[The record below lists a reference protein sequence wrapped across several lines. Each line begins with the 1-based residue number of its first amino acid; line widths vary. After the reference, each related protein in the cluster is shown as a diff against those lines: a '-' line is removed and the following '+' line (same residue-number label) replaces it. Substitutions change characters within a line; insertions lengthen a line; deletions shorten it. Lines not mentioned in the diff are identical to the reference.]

1 MANGFSK
8 EERVMFDQVL
18 EGFDDQLVIAKE
30 VEVYNIGSAQQSE
43 RMSDRV
49 WRPMPYIAVTYDGF
63 DQSSNFG
70 DITQLSV
77 PAIVGQHKVA
87 PGKMTSKDL
96 RDPQQLQRYGIA
108 AKQKLSSDINYAIY
122 QAVAN
127 QGSVVSKRTVAA
139 TGFDDVAL
147 IDAQLTELGV
157 PLADRKVFYSPR
169 DYNSMASTIAKPQT
183 TAAGKAMTAYERAVI
198 GNVAGIDVFKN
209 DQFITLTAAAGTSVT
224 VNGANQRYVPASVTT
239 DVNGNT
245 TNVDNRYQTIAI
257 TVGGGTVKVGDAFT
271 IAGVNAVHP
280 ITKISTGQLKTF
292 RIVEIVTGSGGSGT
306 VKITPPIIA
315 ADSSPTRAELQYKNV
330 TATPANSAAIT
341 FLNTV
346 TAAVNPFFVKPAV
359 ELLPGTFAVDPQD
372 GWQVLRAT
380 TDMGVGITYARQ
392 GEIND
397 LTVKYRWDVDFGVTV
412 LNTEM
417 SGIQMFSQS

>member
-1 MANGFSK
+1 MPNGFSK

-30 VEVYNIGSAQQSE
+30 VEVYNIGSAQEQQ

-77 PAIVGQHKVA
+77 PAIIGQHKSA
-87 PGKMTSKDL
+87 PGKFTSKDL
-96 RDPQQLQRYGIA
+96 RDQQQLSRYGEA
-108 AKQKLSSDINYAIY
+108 AKLKLSSDINYAIY
-122 QAVAN
+122 QTVAL
-127 QGSVVSKRTVAA
+127 QGSIVSKRTVAA

-147 IDAQLTELGV
+147 IDAQMTELGV
-157 PLADRKVFYSPR
+157 PLAQRKVFYGPR
-169 DYNSMASTIAKPQT
+169 DYNNMASTIAKPQT
-183 TAAGKAMTAYERAVI
+183 SAAGKAITAYERATI

-209 DQFITLTAAAGTSVT
+209 DQWISLTAAAATGVT
-224 VNGANQRYVPASVTT
+224 MNGANQRYVPASVTT
-239 DVNGNT
+239 DASGNT
-245 TNVDNRYQTIAI
+245 TNVDNRYQTISI
-257 TVGGGTVKVGDAFT
+257 TVTSGTVKVGDAFT

-280 ITKISTGQLKTF
+280 ITKQSTGQLKTF
-292 RIVEIVTGSGGSGT
+292 RIVSIVTGAGGTGT
-306 VKITPPIIA
+306 VQITPPIIA

-330 TATPANSAAIT
+330 TATPANGANIT
-341 FLNTV
+341 FLNTT

-397 LTVKYRWDVDFGVTV
+397 LTVKYRWDVDFGVAP

-417 SGIQMFSQS
+417 MGIQMFSQA

>member
-96 RDPQQLQRYGIA
+96 RDPQQLMRYGTA

-169 DYNSMASTIAKPQT
+169 DYNSMAGTIAKPQT
-183 TAAGKAMTAYERAVI
+183 SAAGKAITAYERAVI

-209 DQFITLTAAAGTSVT
+209 DQFITLTAAAASGVQID
-224 VNGANQRYVPASVTT
+224 GANQRYVPASVTT
-239 DVNGNT
+239 DANGNT
-245 TNVDNRYQTIAI
+245 TNVDNRYQTIAV
-257 TVGGGTVKVGDAFT
+257 TVTSGTMKVGDAFT

-280 ITKISTGQLKTF
+280 ITKISTGQPKTF
-292 RIVEIVTGSGGSGT
+292 RIVELVTGSGGSGT
-306 VKITPPIIA
+306 IKITPPIIA

-330 TATPANSAAIT
+330 TATPANDANIT

-397 LTVKYRWDVDFGVTV
+397 LTVKYRWDVDFGVSV

-417 SGIQMFSQS
+417 AGIQMFSQS